1 MQTTGNI
8 TDINIDFNT
17 HKPKITFIAK
27 YATTRSNR
35 TT

>member
-17 HKPKITFIAK
+17 HKPKI
-27 YATTRSNR
+27 SLLLNMQQP
-35 TT
+35 

>member
-17 HKPKITFIAK
+17 HKPKITLLL
-27 YATTRSNR
+27 RSNR
-35 TT
+35 TIKK